1 MSQMPKKLLLGP
13 NELFLEKE
21 IGVRF
26 FVFFK
31 KIFLFEDQGE
41 FSYPEVVG

>member
-13 NELFLEKE
+13 NELFLVKE

-26 FVFFK
+26 FVFFLNF
-31 KIFLFEDQGE
+31 FLFEDQGE